1 MMSLSR
7 VRRVFSVLF
16 WTFFAISSLVCYVIA
31 VCLWLVTS
39 IWDRD
44 RRINHMFSCWWGSL
58 YAIAYPGWDISVL
71 HRERIKKGA
80 TYMLVANH
88 TSIAD
93 IVLCFCLQRQF
104 KWVSKSTV
112 FNVPLLGWNMRL
124 SRYVPLVRGDA
135 SSIAKMMDQ
144 CRYWL
149 KRGISIMMFP
159 EGTRSDD
166 GSVKVF
172 KHGAFTLA
180 KESGIAVVPVAIHGG
195 HSLIQK
201 HSSTF
206 AAKATLVV
214 EVLEPVLPDSFP
226 DAQSYAEH
234 VRALIQEALDGRS
247 ASAEEAVEAE
257 APAPSTY

>member
-1 MMSLSR
+1 MSLSR
-7 VRRVFSVLF
+7 VRKVFSVLF
-16 WTFFAISSLVCYVIA
+16 WTFFAISSLVCYAIA
-31 VCLWLVTS
+31 VGLWIVTS
-39 IWDRD
+39 LWDRE
-44 RRINHMFSCWWGSL
+44 RRINHMFSCMWGSL

-71 HRERIKKGA
+71 HRERIVKDQ

-93 IVLCFCLQRQF
+93 IVLCFCLMRQF

-112 FNVPLLGWNMRL
+112 FNLPLLGWNMRL

-135 SSIAKMMDQ
+135 ASIAKMMDQ

-159 EGTRSDD
+159 EGTRSED
-166 GSVKVF
+166 GRVKVF

-180 KESGIAVVPVAIHGG
+180 KEAGIAVVPVAIHGG
-195 HSLIQK
+195 HNLIQK

-206 AAKATLVV
+206 AAKATLTV
-214 EVLEPVLPDSFP
+214 EVLEPVPPDSFE
-226 DAQSYAEH
+226 DAAAYGEH
-234 VRALIQEALDGRS
+234 VRALIQGALDGRS
-247 ASAEEAVEAE
+247 AATEEPVEGE